1 MTETTTGVVP
11 GEKCAACGGKSED
24 HGPGKSQHVFTTK
37 PGELKTHEQAAKEQ
51 SRSPAGVIR
60 LTPPASSP
68 GAPAALHPTMMDRL
82 LEVLMSRDLLTRD
95 EALYV
100 ATGIQSEQPR

>member
-1 MTETTTGVVP
+1 
-11 GEKCAACGGKSED
+11 
-24 HGPGKSQHVFTTK
+24 
-37 PGELKTHEQAAKEQ
+37 
-51 SRSPAGVIR
+51 
-60 LTPPASSP
+60 
-68 GAPAALHPTMMDRL
+68 MMDRL